1 MSLCLCKIC
10 LNTKMMFDIL
20 MTRAK
25 KDGDETFESVS
36 SFFMAGCSCPKVQNG
51 YYAWSCTIRLC
62 RNCKPLM
69 PPFLMCQD
77 SNDIVSVDQFEKVER
92 EYLKLDKESN
102 ELKKAF
108 TNLTERVTKQIT
120 FVKNSYTKHKYQV
133 YNDTYQWP
141 LIFATVE

>member
-1 MSLCLCKIC
+1 MSPATIRSIRKKLVQMEINVSIGCILCLQPFFITYTTEKEMSLCLCKIC

-25 KDGDETFESVS
+25 KDGDETFQSVS

-77 SNDIVSVDQFEKVER
+77 SNDIVSVDQFEKVEQ
-92 EYLKLDKESN
+92 EYLKLDKE
-102 ELKKAF
+102 LK
-108 TNLTERVTKQIT
+108 
-120 FVKNSYTKHKYQV
+120 
-133 YNDTYQWP
+133 
-141 LIFATVE
+141 